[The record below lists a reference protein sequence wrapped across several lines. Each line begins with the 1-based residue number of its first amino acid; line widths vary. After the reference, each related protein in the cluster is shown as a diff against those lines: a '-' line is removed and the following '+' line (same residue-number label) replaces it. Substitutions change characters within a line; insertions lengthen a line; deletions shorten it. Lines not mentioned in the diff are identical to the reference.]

1 MTYEARQ
8 AVLNLCAKPD
18 GPGARKPVEGIV
30 LPGLLVVH
38 GTHFTYNGRLVD
50 RKAGASAGK
59 LMTSW
64 RKARSLNP
72 SLFEQISVMSQP
84 SANVDAIIFS
94 WSIQKLCRQ
103 FPLALHQRDCF
114 SAAWSPSAHEVLYLS
129 QHLQTS

>member
-1 MTYEARQ
+1 MDIGQRQKRSLKQDSLDRYRVTYEARQ

-59 LMTSW
+59 LMTS
-64 RKARSLNP
+64 
-72 SLFEQISVMSQP
+72 
-84 SANVDAIIFS
+84 
-94 WSIQKLCRQ
+94 
-103 FPLALHQRDCF
+103 
-114 SAAWSPSAHEVLYLS
+114 
-129 QHLQTS
+129 